1 MLSSCAISQRQI
13 RQPKGA
19 IRYGHKHIGKA
30 QLYLLVPIGDLGE
43 IADRRSGPL
52 CVCLALISVKSEEV
66 GSEAHGS
73 ILYPKV
79 NIERNTLG

>member
-19 IRYGHKHIGKA
+19 IRYSDKHVGKA
-30 QLYLLVPIGDLGE
+30 KLYLLVPVGNLDE

-52 CVCLALISVKSEEV
+52 CVGLAPISVKGEEV

-79 NIERNTLG
+79 NIGRNTLG